1 MRGVFGSRAPSPP
14 ALPLEERVKARLV
27 EGGTMAAV
35 AASENIS
42 VGLATII
49 VEDLGRRGLVSPAES
64 LCASGL
70 GACGSGESD
79 QIALHCAGCPLIPLR
94 VAKA

>member
-1 MRGVFGSRAPSPP
+1 MRQLFGSRPPSISSST
-14 ALPLEERVKARLV
+14 LEERVKSRLV
-27 EGGTMAAV
+27 EGGTIAAV
-35 AASENIS
+35 AVAENIS

-70 GACGSGESD
+70 GACGSGVSD
-79 QIALHCAGCPLIPLR
+79 QVALHCAGCPLIPLK

>member
-1 MRGVFGSRAPSPP
+1 M
-14 ALPLEERVKARLV
+14 KARLLQ
-27 EGGTMAAV
+27 GGTVAAV
-35 AASENIS
+35 AVSENIS

-70 GACGSGESD
+70 GACGGGVSD
-79 QIALHCAGCPLIPLR
+79 QIALYCAGCPLISLR
-94 VAKA
+94 TLKA